1 MTYYDRLNAFFN
13 NNEID
18 PLPPSVQLVYLHLI
32 HENNRLKNP
41 SAFCLTDSRLAA
53 MTGLS
58 KPAITEAKRVLKNF
72 GWIKFKTDKKNP
84 RAGTR
89 YTFPEVE
96 TSAAQVKNDGRQIE
110 PTGAVISAELKKAWK
125 ANNDG
130 TPPSETETF
139 YLADDVKV
147 YGEEKVRQAIIRAGQ
162 KKRGT
167 LSIYFYKMQLGDV
180 VSGRKEG
187 AGNARYARSGGN
199 SQTVSQYDRGADI
212 CPDD

>member
-1 MTYYDRLNAFFN
+1 MTYYDRLNEFFID
-13 NNEID
+13 NEID
-18 PLPPSVQLVYLHLI
+18 PLPPSAQLVYLHLL
-32 HENNRLKNP
+32 HVNNRLRNP
-41 SAFCLTDSRLAA
+41 DLLYLTDSRLAF

-58 KPAITEAKRVLKNF
+58 RPAVTDAKRVLKNR
-72 GWIKFKTDKKNP
+72 GLINFKTDKSNP

-96 TSAAQVKNDGRQIE
+96 TSTVQVKNDGRQIE
-110 PTGAVISAELKKAWK
+110 TTGAVISAELKKVWK

-199 SQTVSQYDRGADI
+199 SQAISQYDRGADI